1 MDPSAPRLFPELF
14 DLLVASFS
22 LLIVKVDDQGVTQH
36 MASGASDFGARIAAG
51 QPP

>member
-1 MDPSAPRLFPELF
+1 MVPSAPRLFPDAF

-22 LLIVKVDDQGVTQH
+22 LLIVKVDHQGVTQH
-36 MASGASDFGARIAAG
+36 VASGATDLSARIAAG